1 MKQWAKIV
9 IALERAV
16 TQSKAKEHLL
26 SYSVKLSAGNDGE
39 NGASPAQEVRGV
51 MVIKSIWFELHSKL
65 AKTDK
70 CQSFDF

>member
-51 MVIKSIWFELHSKL
+51 MVIKSI
-65 AKTDK
+65 
-70 CQSFDF
+70 